1 MLSSAR
7 SYEISGSYGSAAEP
21 WTIDEQ
27 LARPNARHVLLNHQ
41 DLKVEAIIV
50 GKDAYFRGRQF
61 MASRLGQNPDAPGLV
76 QAAGNAWWRDT
87 VSLVPG
93 LPDLTDASTFR
104 ATFLGSA
111 VTDRIDHQSVGGVD
125 AVELSGVRADVFIS
139 SAAPYHLL
147 RVHLK
152 PGVQVDG
159 LVEADLSY
167 TNVDKDFA
175 IGAPKDVIDFAN
187 LSTLPPIYTV
197 LSVDTSG
204 CGSPCVVSAR
214 IKNLGGTAGAKAPSE
229 IEFVMRAPGS
239 STPIASCTATVSPDV
254 GYNSTTTV
262 SCTLNGQPSN
272 AAVVTASAH
281 NPGYA

>member
-1 MLSSAR
+1 MLNSTR
-7 SYEISGSYGSAAEP
+7 SYEISGSYGSAAAP
-21 WTIDEQ
+21 WTIDQQ
-27 LARPNARHVLLNHQ
+27 LTRPNARHVLLDHQ

-50 GKDAYFRGRQF
+50 GKDAYFRGQAF
-61 MASRLGQNPDAPGLV
+61 MASRLGQNPDVPGLV

-87 VSLVPG
+87 VSLVPS
-93 LPDLTDASTFR
+93 LPDFTDGATFR

-111 VTDRIDHQSVGGVD
+111 VTERADHRPVRGVD
-125 AVELSGVRADVFIS
+125 AVELSGVRADVFI
-139 SAAPYHLL
+139 ATAPPYHVL

-159 LVEADLSY
+159 LLEADLTY

-175 IGAPKDVIDFAN
+175 IAAPKDVIDFAN

-214 IKNLGGTAGAKAPSE
+214 VKNLGGTTGAKGPSE

-239 STPIASCTATVSPDV
+239 ATPIASCTAFVQPDV
-254 GYNSTTTV
+254 SYNSTTTV
-262 SCTLNGQPSN
+262 SCTLNVQASN

-281 NPGYA
+281 NPGHA